1 MRDGAQY
8 FTAPASSAQ
17 RRYEALRAYFL
28 DEMPAAEVADR
39 FGYSTASIHQMASLL
54 RQGRLNLFTQT
65 RPGPKGP
72 RKATGQLRQRV
83 LELRAAGHSV
93 TEIAAACTGEGMP
106 VSAQTCWQ
114 ILDAEGLP
122 RLPRRDDG
130 RRGPPARLDPVKAAA
145 APGWPDVPAD
155 LPCDHAGL
163 LLLLPAMTQAGLPD
177 LVSSAGYP
185 STRDLSSWQS
195 IGTLLLAKCARKPR
209 VSHAGTLADD
219 EGLAFTLGLT
229 ALPKATHLGTYS
241 WRVRRESNQKLLT
254 GLVQALRPLGL
265 ATGGQGFNCDFHA
278 IRHHGDQAVLEKHY
292 VPRRSQRTR
301 AVLTFFAQDHATSDM
316 VYSNADI
323 TKAEQAAEIIA
334 FADYW
339 NNAAGSDPGLLVFD
353 SQLTTYKIL
362 GQLSGRGI
370 TWLTL
375 RQRGKTEL
383 ARLDALPASA
393 WKTAVIARSAATGRA
408 ALHVG
413 DWPEFARPD
422 ALVWVTVVFHGTAAW
437 RNHGLIIFPLLFYR
451 TSVQL
456 RCPAAPPGGGLRP
469 PGRPGGLGHLLVG
482 HPALRRGFP
491 GLVKGD
497 ASASS
502 PATPEAP
509 LTWAGVLRHPSCGRR
524 GDAPHPVFPLS
535 PPEPSLRRAGVRG
548 GAPAGAGGAR
558 LGNERRPSP
567 PPSGGRRGLLPGP
580 RAGTWPSVP
589 SRQACSYSPG
599 GRPPVRRITRA
610 VLYQLAHS
618 LVAASTRAGVS
629 HGPRWSMTSVLYRPM
644 MLSASALS

>member
-8 FTAPASSAQ
+8 FTEPASSAQ

-28 DEMPAAEVADR
+28 DEMSAAEVADR

-54 RQGRLNLFTQT
+54 RQGRLTLFAGT

-72 RKATGQLRQRV
+72 RKATGRLRQRV

-93 TEIAAACTGEGMP
+93 TEIAAACTSEGLP

-145 APGWPDVPAD
+145 LPGWPDAPAG

-163 LLLLPAMTQAGLPD
+163 LLLLPAMTQVGLPD

-195 IGTLLLAKCARKPR
+195 IGTLLLAKCARQPR

-265 ATGGQGFNCDFHA
+265 ATGERGFNCDFHA

-339 NNAAGSDPGLLVFD
+339 NNATGSDPGLLVFD

-370 TWLTL
+370 RWLTL

-393 WKTAVIARSAATGRA
+393 WKTAVIARSGRYRRPRLHEDMVKLTGISGQVRQIAIKNIGRDEPTLIITNDLTTPGKDLFARYAERMMVENELDAYIGGFHLDALTSGVPLNVDLDTTLTVAAGNLYRLLALKLSRYEHATPETLWRDFLDATGTLHIDPA
-408 ALHVG
+408 GVTCAL
-413 DWPEFARPD
+413 
-422 ALVWVTVVFHGTAAW
+422 
-437 RNHGLIIFPLLFYR
+437 
-451 TSVQL
+451 SL
-456 RCPAAPPGGGLRP
+456 RS
-469 PGRPGGLGHLLVG
+469 H
-482 HPALRRGFP
+482 HPALIDAGFAE
-491 GLVKGD
+491 LE
-497 ASASS
+497 
-502 PATPEAP
+502 TPIP
-509 LTWAGVLRHPSCGRR
+509 WWDGRTLRFR
-524 GDAPHPVFPLS
+524 FP
-535 PPEPSLRRAGVRG
+535 
-548 GAPAGAGGAR
+548 
-558 LGNERRPSP
+558 
-567 PPSGGRRGLLPGP
+567 P
-580 RAGTWPSVP
+580 R
-589 SRQACSYSPG
+589 
-599 GRPPVRRITRA
+599 
-610 VLYQLAHS
+610 
-618 LVAASTRAGVS
+618 
-629 HGPRWSMTSVLYRPM
+629 
-644 MLSASALS
+644 

>member
-93 TEIAAACTGEGMP
+93 TEIAAACTREGMP

-316 VYSNADI
+316 VYSSADI

-393 WKTAVIARSAATGRA
+393 WKTAVIARSGRYRRPRLHEDMVKLTDISGQVRQIAVKNIGRDEPTLIITNDLTTPGKNLFARYAERMMAENELDAYIGGFHLDALTSGVPLNVDLDTTLTVAAGNLYRLLALKLSRYEHATPETLWRDFLDATGTLHIDPA
-408 ALHVG
+408 GVTCAL
-413 DWPEFARPD
+413 
-422 ALVWVTVVFHGTAAW
+422 
-437 RNHGLIIFPLLFYR
+437 N
-451 TSVQL
+451 L
-456 RCPAAPPGGGLRP
+456 RS
-469 PGRPGGLGHLLVG
+469 H
-482 HPALRRGFP
+482 HPALIDAGFAE
-491 GLVKGD
+491 LQ
-497 ASASS
+497 
-502 PATPEAP
+502 TPIP
-509 LTWAGVLRHPSCGRR
+509 WWDGRTLRFR
-524 GDAPHPVFPLS
+524 FP
-535 PPEPSLRRAGVRG
+535 
-548 GAPAGAGGAR
+548 
-558 LGNERRPSP
+558 
-567 PPSGGRRGLLPGP
+567 P
-580 RAGTWPSVP
+580 R
-589 SRQACSYSPG
+589 
-599 GRPPVRRITRA
+599 
-610 VLYQLAHS
+610 
-618 LVAASTRAGVS
+618 
-629 HGPRWSMTSVLYRPM
+629 
-644 MLSASALS
+644 